1 MLKHKGIQI
10 SVDDFGVGYSSLGY
24 FQTFGFN
31 KVKIDKSFIAEI
43 ESSQAAKA
51 IVMAVVGLARQ
62 LSIAVVAEG
71 VETPQQ
77 YQTLSE
83 LGCSQLQGYLFSPP
97 IPVDRID
104 SFLRRQ
110 QNELPTGNVSESIQ

>member
-97 IPVDRID
+97 RPAADVAKM
-104 SFLRRQ
+104 LRRAP
-110 QNELPTGNVSESIQ
+110 ERSVA